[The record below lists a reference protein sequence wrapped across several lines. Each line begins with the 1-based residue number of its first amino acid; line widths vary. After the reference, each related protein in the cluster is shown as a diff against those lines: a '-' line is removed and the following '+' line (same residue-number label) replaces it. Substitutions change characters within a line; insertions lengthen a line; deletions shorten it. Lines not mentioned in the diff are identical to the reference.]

1 MTVYALNGVAPKLG
15 QAVFVAPNA
24 SVIGDVVLGDASSVW
39 FGTVLRGDVF
49 PIRIGARTN
58 VQDNTV
64 VHVTAGLAA
73 TAIGDDVTIGHMA
86 LIHGCTVGNRC
97 LVGMGSTLLDGAIV
111 EDDCMVAAGSLVP
124 PRMRIPTGSLAMGR
138 PAKIVRKL
146 TPADLEHI
154 RGAGAAYVA
163 YARDFVA
170 GLATLPERD

>member
-1 MTVYALNGVAPKLG
+1 MTVYALKGVVPKLG
-15 QAVFVAPNA
+15 RAVFVAPNA
-24 SVIGDVVLGDASSVW
+24 SVIGDVVLGDESSVW
-39 FGTVLRGDVF
+39 FGTVLRGDAF

-64 VHVTAGLAA
+64 VHVTGGLAA
-73 TAIGDDVTIGHMA
+73 TAVGDDVTIGHLA

-97 LVGMGSTLLDGAIV
+97 LIGMGSTLLDGAVV

-138 PAKIVRKL
+138 PAKVVRTL

-154 RGAGAAYVA
+154 RAAGAVYAE

-170 GLATLPERD
+170 GLVALV